1 MTCHK
6 RVTFAKSAKYDY
18 FCILPL
24 FCTEFH
30 TFYINNESTQWYMST
45 QVDFR
50 QGAHSFFF
58 LCYVIPNIYIRIKP
72 LVWHSEDKHEAK
84 THTHTLNSFAWC
96 LIIAS
101 TSIILQEDIVPIVVF
116 VHLFWYIGTTGGR
129 GGEVSDCRSMWS
141 LYVSFMAKP
150 LRDLSAFI
158 CFLYWAHS
166 HRYKYKIHI

>member
-84 THTHTLNSFAWC
+84 THTHIEFIRMMLDYCKHFYHFTRGYCTYSRFRAPV
-96 LIIAS
+96 LIYRYYWG
-101 TSIILQEDIVPIVVF
+101 E
-116 VHLFWYIGTTGGR
+116 GR
-129 GGEVSDCRSMWS
+129 GGVRLSFHVIIVCIFYGKTSARSQCFYLLS
-141 LYVSFMAKP
+141 L
-150 LRDLSAFI
+150 LST
-158 CFLYWAHS
+158 
-166 HRYKYKIHI
+166 